1 MEKWKP
7 IIPLCCIFHGENKFK
22 IWIKSSPKHNFVGF
36 TFEATD
42 DLLVHENKCTKQKQY
57 EISEITQLR
66 IWNTKL
72 NWVMFVAKSP
82 NHDDQKL

>member
-1 MEKWKP
+1 
-7 IIPLCCIFHGENKFK
+7 
-22 IWIKSSPKHNFVGF
+22 
-36 TFEATD
+36 
-42 DLLVHENKCTKQKQY
+42 
-57 EISEITQLR
+57 LR